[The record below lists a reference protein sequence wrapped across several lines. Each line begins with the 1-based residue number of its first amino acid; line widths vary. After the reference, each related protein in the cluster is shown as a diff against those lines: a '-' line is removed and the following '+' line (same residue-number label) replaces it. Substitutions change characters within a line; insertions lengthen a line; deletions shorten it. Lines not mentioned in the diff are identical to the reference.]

1 MCRFLPISAGSMS
14 AWITLAFGANES
26 RLPVTR
32 SSKRAPRLMIR
43 SLRWR
48 PATAAT
54 VPCMPGMPRCC
65 GWLSGNAPRA
75 ISVVTTGIPVIS
87 ASTRSSLDACA
98 RITPPTYST
107 GRRASRISLAASRT
121 CLACGRVTG
130 R

>member
-1 MCRFLPISAGSMS
+1 MS
-14 AWITLAFGANES
+14 AWITLAPGAKES

-32 SSKRAPRLMIR
+32 SSNRAPRLMIR
-43 SLRWR
+43 SLRWS

-75 ISVVTTGIPVIS
+75 ISVVTTGMPVSS
-87 ASTRSSLDACA
+87 ASTFSSRLA
-98 RITPPTYST
+98 RARMVPPPTYST
-107 GRRASRISLAASRT
+107 GRFASSMRRAASRI
-121 CLACGRVTG
+121 CLPCGLVTG

>member
-1 MCRFLPISAGSMS
+1 M
-14 AWITLAFGANES
+14 
-26 RLPVTR
+26 TR

-43 SLRWR
+43 SLRCS

-75 ISVVTTGIPVIS
+75 ISVVTTGIPVSS
-87 ASTRSSLDACA
+87 ASTRSSREARA
-98 RITPPTYST
+98 RIVPPPTYST
-107 GRRASRISLAASRT
+107 GRRASRISRAASRI
-121 CLACGRVTG
+121 CLECGLVTG

>member
-1 MCRFLPISAGSMS
+1 MS
-14 AWITLAFGANES
+14 AWITFAPGANES

-43 SLRWR
+43 SLFCSA
-48 PATAAT
+48 ATAAT

-75 ISVVTTGIPVIS
+75 ISVVTTGMPVSS
-87 ASTRSSLDACA
+87 ARASSSFDAPE
-98 RITPPTYST
+98 RMVPPPTYST
-107 GRRASRISLAASRT
+107 GLRDSRISRAASRI